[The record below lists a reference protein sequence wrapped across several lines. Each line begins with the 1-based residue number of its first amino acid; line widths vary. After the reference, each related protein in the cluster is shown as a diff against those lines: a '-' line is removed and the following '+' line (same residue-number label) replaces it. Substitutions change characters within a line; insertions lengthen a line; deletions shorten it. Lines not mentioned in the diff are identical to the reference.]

1 MDAYE
6 VSLSVAFQPAL
17 SITKQQRAME
27 CLETLAPRL
36 LEVTNSL
43 CLLRVVVPAP
53 DSEAARNDAEFA
65 VARALST
72 AGHTMLTA
80 PIKTQSVHL
89 TTNG

>member
-6 VSLSVAFQPAL
+6 VSLRVAFQPAL
-17 SITKQQRAME
+17 TIAKQQRAME
-27 CLETLAPRL
+27 CLEAL
-36 LEVTNSL
+36 VTNSV

-72 AGHTMLTA
+72 AGHTMITA
-80 PIKTQSVHL
+80 PIKTESVRL
-89 TTNG
+89 TSNG